1 MDRSALVVAD
11 SGYCCAVESAGGVCG
26 HARALVAEL
35 DREVCEAEIRCLLDS
50 DVEGLF
56 GGDAGGLFGE
66 DAETTQGAGTGRVSS
81 AEAAAPAEG
90 RFDVD
95 GDVDGD
101 AVRLGLTV
109 AELAVMEPGPEL
121 AAVLAGVDVAGLS
134 RAGQVEVLAAAKRLE
149 AWAAGK
155 AAATAGALSRGS
167 ELFTHPEQVARVAG
181 RVVNPTVEEVAMRL
195 AVSRAEAGMLVRVGR
210 GLAGSFTDTADAL
223 DSGLVDFRKAAAIV
237 TGLDGSPTEVAW
249 MVEQDVLPQ
258 APGLPAAEITRR
270 VADRVVRVDP
280 VEAAARHARAR
291 AGRHVTHTRV
301 LPDGMGSLTAVLP
314 AEDCVLVDQT
324 LTTVAAAARNGG
336 DGRSVDQLRADAL
349 VALTRA
355 GILTGATGPHADPE
369 TIPALRDTSQVLSV
383 QGVLPGLDAR
393 PEADHPDS
401 TDDAKTPSTAPG
413 PGAAR
418 EPNGADAG
426 SAESSGAKDGLRS
439 VDVDT
444 GGVGRWGRR
453 KRQTIQGRF
462 PDLPHG
468 RVPEVA
474 VISPLLAAL
483 LRHHDDLED
492 LPVARPRINVTV
504 PIDLLAQAH
513 AALAGETPLGDLGTA
528 LPGAP
533 GSSLS
538 TDEKTAP
545 SGEAG
550 RSLPGDPETTTRA
563 ADTALPSSVG
573 RALPTGEGT
582 ALPGAGTAVG
592 GAEAAVPFEDAA
604 GPVGTLGGYGALNP
618 AQTLA
623 LAAGG
628 TWRRLLTDPATGT
641 VLDVGRTRYR
651 PPAGLAEHVRLR
663 DRTCHRP
670 GCTVDAEHCELDH
683 TIARSAHGA
692 TAAANLGPL
701 CGRDHALK
709 TVGAMRV
716 TQPTPGLFQ
725 WVTPSG
731 HTYRRDTTGT
741 LTFLGLTTPPQQP
754 GETETDDYGDPPF

>member
-1 MDRSALVVAD
+1 MDRSAVVVAD
-11 SGYCCAVESAGGVCG
+11 SGYCCAVESAGGICV

-56 GGDAGGLFGE
+56 GGDAEGLFGE
-66 DAETTQGAGTGRVSS
+66 DAETVEPSRHRGHAGTTRDAEPFETFGS
-81 AEAAAPAEG
+81 A
-90 RFDVD
+90 
-95 GDVDGD
+95 GDAGTVDGD
-101 AVRLGLTV
+101 AQRLGLTV
-109 AELAVMEPGPEL
+109 AELAVMAPGPEL
-121 AAVLAGVDVAGLS
+121 AAVLDGAEISGLS

-181 RVVNPTVEEVAMRL
+181 RVINPTVEEVAMRL

-314 AEDCVLVDQT
+314 AEDCVLIDQT
-324 LTTVAAAARNGG
+324 LTGIAAGARNGG
-336 DGRSVDQLRADAL
+336 DTRNVDQLRADAL

-355 GILTGATGPHADPE
+355 GILTGTTGPHTDPE
-369 TIPALRDTSQVLSV
+369 TIPTLRDTNPVLPV

-393 PEADHPDS
+393 DGDHAAAIDKTS
-401 TDDAKTPSTAPG
+401 KHDARSGTAG
-413 PGAAR
+413 DAGAAGAGSTGATDGSSD
-418 EPNGADAG
+418 PNAGADAG
-426 SAESSGAKDGLRS
+426 ATGPAGSALRS
-439 VDVDT
+439 LTLDT
-444 GGVGRWGRR
+444 AGLAGRAGRVGRGKRR
-453 KRQTIQGRF
+453 TIQGRF
-462 PDLPHG
+462 PELPKG

-483 LRHHDDLED
+483 LRHERVED

-504 PIDLLAQAH
+504 PIDLLAQAV
-513 AALAGETPLGDLGTA
+513 LDDET
-528 LPGAP
+528 LPDGQ
-533 GSSLS
+533 GSSLP
-538 TDEKTAP
+538 TRTGTP
-545 SGEAG
+545 PPGG
-550 RSLPGDPETTTRA
+550 QGTTLPGEEGATLPAETDTTA
-563 ADTALPSSVG
+563 AA
-573 RALPTGEGT
+573 
-582 ALPGAGTAVG
+582 AGGSDAG
-592 GAEAAVPFEDAA
+592 LPFEDAA
-604 GPVGTLGGYGALNP
+604 GPVGTLSGYGALNP
-618 AQTLA
+618 AQALA
-623 LAAGG
+623 LAAAAGG

-670 GCTVDAEHCELDH
+670 GCTTDAEHCELDH

-709 TVGAMRV
+709 TVGAMHV
-716 TQPTPGLFQ
+716 TQPVPGVFE

-754 GETETDDYGDPPF
+754 GETDTDNYGDPPF

>member
-1 MDRSALVVAD
+1 MDRTTAVVVVAD

-66 DAETTQGAGTGRVSS
+66 DVETTQDADTGRVSS
-81 AEAAAPAEG
+81 AEAAAPDGAG
-90 RFDVD
+90 FDVD

-109 AELAVMEPGPEL
+109 AELAVMAPGPEL

-195 AVSRAEAGMLVRVGR
+195 VVSRTEAGMLVRVGR

-223 DSGLVDFRKAAAIV
+223 NTGLVDFRKAAAIV

-270 VADRVVRVDP
+270 VADRVVQVDP

-314 AEDCVLVDQT
+314 AEDCVLIDQT
-324 LTTVAAAARNGG
+324 LTTVAATARNGG

-355 GILTGATGPHADPE
+355 GILTGTTGPHTDPE
-369 TIPALRDTSQVLSV
+369 TIPTLQTETGAPPV
-383 QGVLPGLDAR
+383 QGVLPGLDTRDGDHAAAIDKTSKHDAR
-393 PEADHPDS
+393 SGTAG
-401 TDDAKTPSTAPG
+401 DA
-413 PGAAR
+413 GAA
-418 EPNGADAG
+418 GAG
-426 SAESSGAKDGLRS
+426 STGATDGSSDPNAGATSPAGSGLRS
-439 VDVDT
+439 LTLDT
-444 GGVGRWGRR
+444 AGGVVAGRAGRAGRR
-453 KRQTIQGRF
+453 KRRTIQGRF
-462 PDLPHG
+462 PDLPKG

-483 LRHHDDLED
+483 LRHERVED
-492 LPVARPRINVTV
+492 LPVARPRINVTI
-504 PIDLLAQAH
+504 PIDLLTQAH
-513 AALAGETPLGDLGTA
+513 AALNGQTLPDDPGAA
-528 LPGAP
+528 LPTREG
-533 GSSLS
+533 
-538 TDEKTAP
+538 TT
-545 SGEAG
+545 
-550 RSLPGDPETTTRA
+550 LPGDSGASGSTR
-563 ADTALPSSVG
+563 DGTS
-573 RALPTGEGT
+573 LPTGEGT
-582 ALPGAGTAVG
+582 TLPGAAAAG
-592 GAEAAVPFEDAA
+592 GSDAGLPFEDAA

-618 AQTLA
+618 VQTLALA

-628 TWRRLLTDPATGT
+628 TWRRLLTDPATGQ

-670 GCTVDAEHCELDH
+670 GCTTDAEHCELDH
-683 TIARSAHGA
+683 TIARSAHGP

-716 TQPTPGLFQ
+716 TQPVPGVFE

>member
-1 MDRSALVVAD
+1 MDRTTAVVVVAD
-11 SGYCCAVESAGGVCG
+11 SGYCCAVESAGGVCV

-50 DVEGLF
+50 DAEGLF
-56 GGDAGGLFGE
+56 GGDAGGLSGE
-66 DAETTQGAGTGRVSS
+66 DAETTQDADTGRVSS
-81 AEAAAPAEG
+81 AEAAAPDGAG
-90 RFDVD
+90 FDVD

-109 AELAVMEPGPEL
+109 TELSVMEPGPEL

-167 ELFTHPEQVARVAG
+167 QLFTHPEQVARVAG

-195 AVSRAEAGMLVRVGR
+195 AVSRTEAGMLVRVGR

-270 VADRVVRVDP
+270 VADRVVQVDP

-301 LPDGMGSLTAVLP
+301 LPDGMGSVTAVLP

-355 GILTGATGPHADPE
+355 GILTGATGPHTDPG
-369 TIPALRDTSQVLSV
+369 TIPTLRDTSQVLSV
-383 QGVLPGLDAR
+383 QGVLPGLDTR

-453 KRQTIQGRF
+453 KRQTIQARF
-462 PDLPHG
+462 PDLPKG

-483 LRHHDDLED
+483 LRHERVED

-504 PIDLLAQAH
+504 PIDLLAH
-513 AALAGETPLGDLGTA
+513 AALNDET
-528 LPGAP
+528 LPDGQ
-533 GSSLS
+533 GSSLP
-538 TDEKTAP
+538 TRTGTP
-545 SGEAG
+545 PPGG
-550 RSLPGDPETTTRA
+550 QGTTLPGE
-563 ADTALPSSVG
+563 
-573 RALPTGEGT
+573 EGT
-582 ALPGAGTAVG
+582 TLPAETDTTAAAAGGSDAG
-592 GAEAAVPFEDAA
+592 LPFEDAA

-623 LAAGG
+623 LAAAAGG

-641 VLDVGRTRYR
+641 ILDVGRTRYR

-670 GCTVDAEHCELDH
+670 GCTTDAEHCELDH
-683 TIARSAHGA
+683 TIARTAHGP
-692 TAAANLGPL
+692 TAAGNLGPL

-709 TVGAMRV
+709 TVGAMHV
-716 TQPTPGLFQ
+716 TQPTPGLFE

-731 HTYRRDTTGT
+731 HTYQRDPAGTITLLHIGPPTPATDAKRDGDRRDTGHDAKDRRRERAELGT
-741 LTFLGLTTPPQQP
+741 TAD
-754 GETETDDYGDPPF
+754 ETYSDPPF